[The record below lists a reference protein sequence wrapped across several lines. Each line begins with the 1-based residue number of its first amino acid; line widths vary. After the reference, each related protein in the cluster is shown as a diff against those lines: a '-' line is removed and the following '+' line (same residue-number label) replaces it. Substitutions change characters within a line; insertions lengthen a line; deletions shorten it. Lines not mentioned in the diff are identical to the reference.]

1 MSTETIPPLA
11 QALGRVSSGLYIVTT
26 AGADGPLGF
35 LGSFVIQVG
44 FEPPTVAVAIADG
57 RDHVA
62 AIRESGHFGLSIL
75 DKPSSGLM
83 GAFFKKLPEGQ
94 TPFDDLKLLESRAGV
109 PVLADSLAWLDCRVT
124 SEHKPCEHVVL
135 FGEVVEGALLRDG
148 TPSSHVRKNGLSY

>member
-1 MSTETIPPLA
+1 MSTEEITPLA

-26 AGADGPLGF
+26 RTPDGPMGF
-35 LGSFVIQVG
+35 LGSFVGQVG

-57 RDHVA
+57 RDHLA
-62 AIRESGHFGLSIL
+62 AIREQGHFGLSII
-75 DKPSSGLM
+75 DKESSGLM

-94 TPFDDLKLLESRAGV
+94 TPFDDLKLHETEAGV
-109 PVLADSLAWLDCRVT
+109 PVLADSLGWLTCRVT

-135 FGEVVEGALLRDG
+135 FGEVVDGAMLRDG